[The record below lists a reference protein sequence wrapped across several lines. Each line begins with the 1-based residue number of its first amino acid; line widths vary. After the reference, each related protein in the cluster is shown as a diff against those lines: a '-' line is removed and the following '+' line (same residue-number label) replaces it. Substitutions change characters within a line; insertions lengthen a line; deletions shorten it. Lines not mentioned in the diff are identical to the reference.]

1 MFLSCYIRFLLNVLI
16 MLYTFPI
23 KCSYHVIYLLNV
35 LSCYIHFLLNVL
47 IMLYTFPIKQMFLS
61 CYIRFLLNKCSYHV
75 IYVSY

>member
-23 KCSYHVIYLLNV
+23 KCSYHVFTFPIKQMF
-35 LSCYIHFLLNVL
+35 LSFYIRFLLNVL
-47 IMLYTFPIKQMFLS
+47 IMLYTFPIK
-61 CYIRFLLNKCSYHV
+61 CSYHV